1 LWADSLK
8 LIADCSKLLTSLGI
22 EYVGFRFGD
31 VAPEQRD
38 VFYPDGPHCVRLKL
52 TAAFEIPAPSDP
64 KIKNA
69 KSRKPGPRYTQKP
82 ARASARGGCPYVIPL
97 APSCGKGL
105 LSFE

>member
-38 VFYPDGPHCVRLKL
+38 VFYPERPHCVRLKL

-64 KIKNA
+64 KIKKFVTL
-69 KSRKPGPRYTQKP
+69 KSL
-82 ARASARGGCPYVIPL
+82 AVLCPNNPL
-97 APSCGKGL
+97 TAMVK
-105 LSFE
+105 